1 MRTLTLFAALLV
13 ILAGCKSQKHTVAC
27 QSATTDSLAHSESH
41 RTILQTDCIAAR
53 FDFDF
58 DTLNVTIER
67 QVADVPVI
75 DGVALPCKEL
85 VKLKAVGGKIIRSK
99 EQNKL
104 AAAHEE
110 RLDTLAYKL
119 ASSDNSMEHTATT
132 AVYNPPSATI
142 IVLASL
148 LILCGAAYFFFRRKL

>member
-1 MRTLTLFAALLV
+1 MRTLTIFAALLV
-13 ILAGCKSQKHTVAC
+13 ILAGCKSQKHIVAS
-27 QSATTDSLAHSESH
+27 QSVTTDSLAHSESH

-67 QVADVPVI
+67 LVADVPEVI
-75 DGVALPCKEL
+75 
-85 VKLKAVGGKIIRSK
+85 KLKAVGGKIIRSK

-142 IVLASL
+142 IVLVSL
-148 LILCGAAYFFFRRKL
+148 LILCGAAYIFFRRKL

>member
-1 MRTLTLFAALLV
+1 MQSPKHLSPLILFGVCCLLFAS
-13 ILAGCKSQKHTVAC
+13 CKSQKHVVAS
-27 QSATTDSLAHSESH
+27 QSVTTDSLAHSESH

-67 QVADVPVI
+67 QVADVPEIVTI
-75 DGVALPCKEL
+75 
-85 VKLKAVGGKIIRSK
+85 KAVGGKIIRSK

-104 AAAHEE
+104 AADHHQ
-110 RLDTLAYKL
+110 RLDSIAYKL
-119 ASSDNSMEHTATT
+119 ASADNSMEHTATT

-142 IVLASL
+142 IVLVSL
-148 LILCGAAYFFFRRKL
+148 LILCGAAYFIFRRKL

>member
-13 ILAGCKSQKHTVAC
+13 ILAGCKSQKHIVAS

-67 QVADVPVI
+67 QVADVPEVVTI
-75 DGVALPCKEL
+75 
-85 VKLKAVGGKIIRSK
+85 KAVGGKIIRSK

-104 AAAHEE
+104 AAAHHQ
-110 RLDTLAYKL
+110 RLDSIAYKL
-119 ASSDNSMEHTATT
+119 ASTDNSAEHTATT

-142 IVLASL
+142 IVLVSL

>member
-13 ILAGCKSQKHTVAC
+13 ILAGCKSQKQIVAS
-27 QSATTDSLAHSESH
+27 QSVSTDSLAHSESH
-41 RTILQTDCIAAR
+41 RTILQTDCVAAR

-67 QVADVPVI
+67 QVADVPEVI
-75 DGVALPCKEL
+75 
-85 VKLKAVGGKIIRSK
+85 KLKAVGGKIIRSK

-104 AAAHEE
+104 AADHHQ
-110 RLDTLAYKL
+110 RLDSVAYKL
-119 ASSDNSMEHTATT
+119 ASTDNSMEHTATT

-142 IVLASL
+142 IVLVSL

>member
-1 MRTLTLFAALLV
+1 MRTLTIFAALLV
-13 ILAGCKSQKHTVAC
+13 ILAGCKSQKHIVAS
-27 QSATTDSLAHSESH
+27 QSVATDSLAHSESH
-41 RTILQTDCIAAR
+41 RTTLQTDCIAAR

-67 QVADVPVI
+67 QVADVPEVVTI
-75 DGVALPCKEL
+75 
-85 VKLKAVGGKIIRSK
+85 KAVGGKIIRSK

-104 AAAHEE
+104 AADHYQ
-110 RLDTLAYKL
+110 RLDTIAYKI
-119 ASSDNSMEHTATT
+119 ASTDNSLEHTATT

-142 IVLASL
+142 IVLVSL

>member
-13 ILAGCKSQKHTVAC
+13 ILAGCKSQKHIVAS

-67 QVADVPVI
+67 QVADVPEI
-75 DGVALPCKEL
+75 I
-85 VKLKAVGGKIIRSK
+85 KLKAVGGKIIRSK

-119 ASSDNSMEHTATT
+119 ASTDNSMEHTATT

-142 IVLASL
+142 IVLVSL

>member
-13 ILAGCKSQKHTVAC
+13 ILAGCKSQKHVVES
-27 QSATTDSLAHSESH
+27 QSVTTDSLAHSESH

-67 QVADVPVI
+67 QVAYVPEI
-75 DGVALPCKEL
+75 IKI
-85 VKLKAVGGKIIRSK
+85 KAVGGKIIRSK

-104 AAAHEE
+104 AADHHQ
-110 RLDTLAYKL
+110 RLDSIAYKL

-142 IVLASL
+142 IVLVSL

>member
-13 ILAGCKSQKHTVAC
+13 ILAGCKSQKHIVAS
-27 QSATTDSLAHSESH
+27 QSVTTDSLAHSESH

-67 QVADVPVI
+67 QVADVPEVI
-75 DGVALPCKEL
+75 
-85 VKLKAVGGKIIRSK
+85 KLKAVGGKIIRSK

-104 AAAHEE
+104 AADHHQ
-110 RLDTLAYKL
+110 RLDSIAYKL
-119 ASSDNSMEHTATT
+119 ASADNSMEHTATT

-142 IVLASL
+142 IVLVSL

>member
-13 ILAGCKSQKHTVAC
+13 ILAGCKSQKQTVTS
-27 QSATTDSLAHSESH
+27 QSVTTDSLAHSESH

-67 QVADVPVI
+67 QVADVPEV
-75 DGVALPCKEL
+75 
-85 VKLKAVGGKIIRSK
+85 VKIKAIGGKIIRSK

-104 AAAHEE
+104 AADHHQ
-110 RLDTLAYKL
+110 RLDSIAYKL
-119 ASSDNSMEHTATT
+119 ASTGNSMEHTATT

-142 IVLASL
+142 IVLVSL
-148 LILCGAAYFFFRRKL
+148 LILCGAAYFFLRRKL

>member
-13 ILAGCKSQKHTVAC
+13 ILAGCKSQKHIVAS

-41 RTILQTDCIAAR
+41 RTILQTNCIAAR

-67 QVADVPVI
+67 QVADVPEVVTI
-75 DGVALPCKEL
+75 
-85 VKLKAVGGKIIRSK
+85 KAVGGKIIRSK

-104 AAAHEE
+104 AADHYQ
-110 RLDTLAYKL
+110 RLDTIAYKI
-119 ASSDNSMEHTATT
+119 ASTDNSLEHTATT

-142 IVLASL
+142 IVLVSL
-148 LILCGAAYFFFRRKL
+148 LILGGAAYFFFRRKL

>member
-13 ILAGCKSQKHTVAC
+13 ILAGCKSQKHVVES
-27 QSATTDSLAHSESH
+27 QSVTTDSLAHSESH

-67 QVADVPVI
+67 QVADVPEVI
-75 DGVALPCKEL
+75 R
-85 VKLKAVGGKIIRSK
+85 LKAVGGKIIRSK

-119 ASSDNSMEHTATT
+119 ASMDNSMEHTATT

-142 IVLASL
+142 IVLVSL

>member
-1 MRTLTLFAALLV
+1 MRTLTIFAALLMLV
-13 ILAGCKSQKHTVAC
+13 GCRSQKAVQTDTTLQVDSVAR
-27 QSATTDSLAHSESH
+27 SAHD

-67 QVADVPVI
+67 QVADVPEVVTI
-75 DGVALPCKEL
+75 
-85 VKLKAVGGKIIRSK
+85 KAVGGKIIRSK

-104 AAAHEE
+104 AATHME
-110 RLDTLAYKL
+110 RLDTIAYKL
-119 ASSDNSMEHTATT
+119 ASTDNSAEHTATT

-142 IVLASL
+142 IVLVSL

>member
-1 MRTLTLFAALLV
+1 MRTLTLFASLLV
-13 ILAGCKSQKHTVAC
+13 ILAGCKSQKHVVAS
-27 QSATTDSLAHSESH
+27 QSASTDSLAHSESH

-67 QVADVPVI
+67 QVADVPEVI
-75 DGVALPCKEL
+75 
-85 VKLKAVGGKIIRSK
+85 KLKAVGGKIIRSK

-119 ASSDNSMEHTATT
+119 ASTDNSMEHTATT

-142 IVLASL
+142 IVLVSL